1 MRKIRQAGS
10 YGKIT
15 IGLLALVF
23 FVAGCMRYSMVNKGN
38 QIKVGSA
45 FTVETPVDWSRS
57 KEGATET
64 WTIDGPQLQRLVF
77 FTGIDDGKPLFPTAW
92 GSQTDEMPLYG
103 SGMNAL
109 EIQEFIEA
117 SLVRN
122 GAHRM
127 AVRDLRPARL
137 GNLEGFRFE
146 FSYYAES
153 GLKYE
158 GFVVGANQQT
168 RLLAIL
174 YVGTALH
181 HYGKHLSDAE
191 KVVSSVI
198 VR

>member
-15 IGLLALVF
+15 MGLLVLGFV
-23 FVAGCMRYSMVNKGN
+23 VAGCMRYSMVARGS
-38 QIKVGSA
+38 QVKVGSV
-45 FTVETPVDWSRS
+45 FTVETTVDWSRS
-57 KEGATET
+57 KEGASET

-92 GSQTDEMPLYG
+92 GSKADEMPLYG

-109 EIQEFIEA
+109 EIQEFIET

-122 GAHRM
+122 GAHQM
-127 AVRDLRPARL
+127 VVRDLRPARL

-146 FSYYAES
+146 FSYFTES
-153 GLKYE
+153 GLKYD
-158 GFVVGANQQT
+158 GFVVGAEQRA
-168 RLLAIL
+168 RLLAIM

-181 HYGKHLSDAE
+181 HYGKHLRDAE
-191 KVVSSVI
+191 RVVSSVI